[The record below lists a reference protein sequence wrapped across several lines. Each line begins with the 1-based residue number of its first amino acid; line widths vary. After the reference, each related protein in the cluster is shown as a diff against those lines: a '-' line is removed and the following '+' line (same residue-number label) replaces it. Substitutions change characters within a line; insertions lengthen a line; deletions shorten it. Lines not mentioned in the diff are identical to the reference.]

1 MMVDWARRLSAEEKR
16 CRPNVVYKKIR
27 EEVMKEAEALCQKPS
42 RSLLL
47 ALMDLVEVLG
57 GNEFRS
63 VVTVDR
69 ASLKHV
75 LLIYGNYTMYYLPN
89 EELMN
94 HRKKLTVIPVV
105 TQYSEKHNLVRYNAR
120 RSMVGTY
127 SVVIPRRE
135 NDSRRSYF
143 VPEVLF
149 TLGVKSLKLLREI
162 AGNMFDFWD
171 MTLEMPTHIR
181 ALAPSFR
188 KMQSCLL
195 LTSEAGSPG
204 GNLSRFQYDKG
215 CGEARL
221 VHFRRSSKVLD
232 GKRGNLLPIVALR
245 KDKDN
250 MRELYVST
258 TLGFYRALKL
268 SCVKGN
274 RELMSCWNETLQD
287 LGRDTFI
294 SGRKLCQDIQQS
306 ALTAFTKRVNP
317 GAWCNGFPRHVASK
331 ISNPMMIEVVELSI
345 ALMEGRILSVFPV
358 EELVYCPIERV
369 RDHLRFRRRN
379 ASDPQFRAVVRNK
392 HVGLI
397 SAQMREGR
405 MSLADMVTL
414 YGKKKMKEHSGDTA
428 CKAGDAHATAPCRH
442 QQDSENLLKKLQLP
456 GESTLL
462 LSDPWLNGDEEQRE
476 PMCTLLRLD
485 ETLLNRAHSGI
496 LGEWVANNHGV
507 VITLSKLDLRDQ
519 LSAAL
524 IDHLDSLSTERW
536 TEKALMAFPDKAE
549 RRLSNAAPRGEASTF
564 FAHRAASSAVSELK
578 KSRSGAE
585 RLKRR
590 RYHPG
595 GEKCQAGSWKSDP

>member
-16 CRPNVVYKKIR
+16 CRLNVVYKKIR

-69 ASLKHV
+69 AGLKHV

-149 TLGVKSLKLLREI
+149 TPGVKSLKLLREI

-204 GNLSRFQYDKG
+204 GNEQSEHETLASHLEEKQPMCCVPKPPDEG
-215 CGEARL
+215 S
-221 VHFRRSSKVLD
+221 RRSSKVLD

-274 RELMSCWNETLQD
+274 GELMSCWNETLQD

-345 ALMEGRILSVFPV
+345 ALMEGRILSAFPV
-358 EELVYCPIERV
+358 AELVYCPIERV

-379 ASDPQFRAVVRNK
+379 TSDPQFRAVVRNK
-392 HVGLI
+392 HVSLI
-397 SAQMREGR
+397 SAQMREAQMLMQQPPVDINKIQKIR
-405 MSLADMVTL
+405 YTL
-414 YGKKKMKEHSGDTA
+414 SKGDSA
-428 CKAGDAHATAPCRH
+428 KDKDVYAKVLFLKLRVFD
-442 QQDSENLLKKLQLP
+442 NKLKKLQLP

-524 IDHLDSLSTERW
+524 IDRLDSLSTERW

-549 RRLSNAAPRGEASTF
+549 RRLSNAAPPGEASTF

-578 KSRSGAE
+578 I
-585 RLKRR
+585 
-590 RYHPG
+590 
-595 GEKCQAGSWKSDP
+595 

>member
-16 CRPNVVYKKIR
+16 CRLNVVYKKIR

-204 GNLSRFQYDKG
+204 GNEQSEHETLASHLEEKQPMCCVPKPPDEG
-215 CGEARL
+215 S
-221 VHFRRSSKVLD
+221 RRSSKVLD
-232 GKRGNLLPIVALR
+232 GKRGNLLPIAALR

-358 EELVYCPIERV
+358 EELVYCPIESTRPSQPPVDINKIQKIWYTLSKGDSAKDKDVYAKVLFLKLRV
-369 RDHLRFRRRN
+369 FH
-379 ASDPQFRAVVRNK
+379 NK
-392 HVGLI
+392 
-397 SAQMREGR
+397 
-405 MSLADMVTL
+405 
-414 YGKKKMKEHSGDTA
+414 
-428 CKAGDAHATAPCRH
+428 
-442 QQDSENLLKKLQLP
+442 LKKLQLP